1 MVYNGEKV
9 IIFWSQSFYAPDY
22 TYVVCGF
29 KLKKKSCQEFDRL
42 LCNCSVKG
50 CRENTM
56 RQTTCLICDVMLPVT
71 GVDKNDNLSIGITE
85 TLHVPQLIMDI
96 IKLLHVDVWFSLH
109 EKLSFKST
117 KNICVIRGT

>member
-1 MVYNGEKV
+1 
-9 IIFWSQSFYAPDY
+9 
-22 TYVVCGF
+22 
-29 KLKKKSCQEFDRL
+29 
-42 LCNCSVKG
+42 
-50 CRENTM
+50 M
-56 RQTTCLICDVMLPVT
+56 RKTTCLVCAVTLPAT
-71 GVDKNDNLSIGITE
+71 DLDKTNNLSIGITE